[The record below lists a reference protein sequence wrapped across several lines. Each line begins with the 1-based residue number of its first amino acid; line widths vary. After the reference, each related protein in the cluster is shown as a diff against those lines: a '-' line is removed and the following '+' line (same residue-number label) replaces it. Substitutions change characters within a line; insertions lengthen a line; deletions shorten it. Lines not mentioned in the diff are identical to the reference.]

1 VTALALAIVVAF
13 GLASTV
19 IAAIV
24 WVQAKRAPRISD
36 YHKEYEQRAIRA
48 REAGVRAR
56 DRIRRE
62 SNSRQS

>member
-1 VTALALAIVVAF
+1 MTALALAIVIAF

-24 WVQAKRAPRISD
+24 WVQAKRAPRIPD
-36 YHKEYEQRAIRA
+36 YHKQYEQAAIHA
-48 REAGVRAR
+48 REAGVRVR

-62 SNSRQS
+62 ANSRQS